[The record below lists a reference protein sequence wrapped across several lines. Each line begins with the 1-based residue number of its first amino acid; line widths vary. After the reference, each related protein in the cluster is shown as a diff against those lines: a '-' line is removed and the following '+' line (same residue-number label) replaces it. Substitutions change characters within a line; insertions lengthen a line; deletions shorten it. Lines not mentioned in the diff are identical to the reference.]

1 MQTDASISTKRAK
14 ITTVSQVNVTG
25 EGNDQ
30 FSPLPNN
37 QAGWSLRLGGYR
49 VSERYLEMNFHRNG
63 LRVQYLLI
71 GPLVGQ
77 FNSPVSIDIGERVKY
92 VGQWSRLNVG
102 GFFIIQVV
110 NEWASNWSFVDYIR

>member
-1 MQTDASISTKRAK
+1 MLPVKVTTSSHLSQTTK
-14 ITTVSQVNVTG
+14 QVG
-25 EGNDQ
+25 P
-30 FSPLPNN
+30 S
-37 QAGWSLRLGGYR
+37 ALGGIGFLR
-49 VSERYLEMNFHRNG
+49 DTLRWTSTEIVLEY
-63 LRVQYLLI
+63 RVQYLLI

-102 GFFIIQVV
+102 GFFIIQGV